1 MKNVYLSDE
10 EVARI
15 IAESDREADLSDE
28 IEPRAVTAWFDA
40 AQNLVMF
47 KLKNDCVFGFP
58 PPESEYWGLSRATS
72 EQLVQ
77 VELWPGGE
85 ALHWEEIDAD
95 ISVPGLL
102 FDLLNVKAWY
112 AKWLGGAKSE
122 AKAAAARENGK
133 KGGRPRKQPAAPKR
147 ASRRKSAQAGD

>member
-72 EQLVQ
+72 EQLARI
-77 VELWPGGE
+77 ELWPGGE